1 MRRTPQ
7 AFLRRLSKTAV
18 CIAASV
24 VLTAVSC
31 ATPPRYGDSVV
42 TAEGDIAAPGTSF
55 YLVKGNRSS
64 YINNLLFDEYA
75 GSIGS
80 VLSDH
85 SLVPGAYGNVEVI
98 VMVRYGPAET
108 TKTLLEFRREYD
120 IRDNVTRWV
129 QKKPVPEEVHRLV
142 LTGLDAASYRAS
154 GTEEPLWEI
163 SVTRPVNGESFREE
177 YPELLVSLDL
187 HLASAIPR

>member
-1 MRRTPQ
+1 
-7 AFLRRLSKTAV
+7 
-18 CIAASV
+18 
-24 VLTAVSC
+24 
-31 ATPPRYGDSVV
+31 VV